1 MQGSGLE
8 KEPWAHLP
16 LPGLLSLL
24 SDARRTDVSEAPMQD
39 LQGVDEGSRVAVSH
53 QKYDILNGSRFPH
66 TCCGTL
72 MFMCRRR
79 GRSSKE
85 GRLGSRVI
93 SEAEGTKGLWELAGF
108 TSCRLGLCCWLRS
121 CFHSSPL
128 VGEPPRKRSAPA
140 LIPLE
145 P

>member
-1 MQGSGLE
+1 MQGNGLE

-79 GRSSKE
+79 GRSSKD

-93 SEAEGTKGLWELAGF
+93 SEAEGTKASGSSLASLTF
-108 TSCRLGLCCWLRS
+108 QHYRRARVEMS
-121 CFHSSPL
+121 F
-128 VGEPPRKRSAPA
+128 AA
-140 LIPLE
+140 
-145 P
+145 